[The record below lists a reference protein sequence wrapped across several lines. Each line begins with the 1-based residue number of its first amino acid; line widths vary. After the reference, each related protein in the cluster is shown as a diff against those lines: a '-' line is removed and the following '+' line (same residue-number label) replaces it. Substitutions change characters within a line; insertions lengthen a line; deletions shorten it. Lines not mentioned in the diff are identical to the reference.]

1 VAFKSGTT
9 KRKISTVSNPNPR
22 EIWLV
27 QFPFSDLTATK
38 VRPALVLATYK
49 QDVIILGIF
58 SKVPAGIL
66 PERWVLIADT
76 YPRFNQTGLKKS
88 SIIRADKIATVHQ
101 SVFQM
106 RLGTLPSDQIPVVE
120 AALKNALNI

>member
-1 VAFKSGTT
+1 MTNF
-9 KRKISTVSNPNPR
+9 NPS

-58 SKVPAGIL
+58 SKIPTGTL
-66 PERWVLIADT
+66 SPNWVLMADT
-76 YPRFNQTGLKKS
+76 HPEFKQTGLRKS
-88 SIIRADKIATVHQ
+88 SVIRADKIATVHQ
-101 SVFQM
+101 SIFQKQ
-106 RLGTLPSDQIPVVE
+106 LGILPSTQTQAIE
-120 AALKNALNI
+120 TALKKALNL